1 MRIISIIYK
10 LLVLS
15 LFATT
20 SLIAADAVDFNAN
33 AVTKALYRGVT
44 FHFVDAIP
52 TITSSTGQGYTGQ
65 AIYCAFQSTGE
76 GLLAVCGPDDAGL
89 KIRWNADT
97 GTPGDHASG
106 LFLFKHKD
114 FLNGLNSGPVALM
127 DGHETVIIRF
137 GYMNPGKLGPNQ
149 PVAVASLRLVIKD
162 DRGYHISKD
171 YPVESGGELT
181 LKATKQ
187 VYFKYDPVTPSMNE
201 AGTRG
206 EASVPSFRN
215 VEFLGFRVDA
225 VRGSQTTA
233 GSNVGVVEFSVGAA
247 RMN

>member
-52 TITSSTGQGYTGQ
+52 TITSSTGQGYMGQ
-65 AIYCAFQSTGE
+65 PVYCAFQSTGE
-76 GLLAVCGPDDAGL
+76 SLLAVCGPDDAGL
-89 KIRWNADT
+89 KIRWNANT

-127 DGHETVIIRF
+127 DGHETVIYDLVTCI
-137 GYMNPGKLGPNQ
+137 PGSWG
-149 PVAVASLRLVIKD
+149 R
-162 DRGYHISKD
+162 
-171 YPVESGGELT
+171 T
-181 LKATKQ
+181 
-187 VYFKYDPVTPSMNE
+187 
-201 AGTRG
+201 
-206 EASVPSFRN
+206 
-215 VEFLGFRVDA
+215 
-225 VRGSQTTA
+225 SQ
-233 GSNVGVVEFSVGAA
+233 
-247 RMN
+247 